1 MLNFEFELF
10 LIEEVN
16 LTMEFVHFPD
26 KLFEEYI
33 DTMILE

>member
-16 LTMEFVHFPD
+16 LTMEFVIFPD
-26 KLFEEYI
+26 KLFDEYI